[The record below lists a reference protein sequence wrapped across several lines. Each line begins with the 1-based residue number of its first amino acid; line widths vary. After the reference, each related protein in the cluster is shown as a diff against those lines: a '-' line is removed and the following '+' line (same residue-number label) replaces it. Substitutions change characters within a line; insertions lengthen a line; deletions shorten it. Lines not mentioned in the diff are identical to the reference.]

1 MAGSGVCC
9 MCCGGG
15 LITNQANTPGVPGSL
30 AGVVI
35 DELRLIAM
43 DILSLIPSSNFR
55 LEMENG
61 RLNIRFHDN
70 AHPVGAGVVEKY
82 LESRGFRPVRSE
94 VDGVLSASMEVY
106 RKSYG
111 DGFSVELSIIY
122 DGNGGRVI
130 SISAGIY
137 YDPR

>member
-9 MCCGGG
+9 LCCGSG
-15 LITNQANTPGVPGSL
+15 LITSRANTPGVPGSL
-30 AGVVI
+30 AVVT

-61 RLNIRFHDN
+61 RLNIRFYDN
-70 AHPVGAGVVEKY
+70 AHPVGHDVIGKY
-82 LESRGFRPVRSE
+82 LESRGFKPVRSE
-94 VDGVLSASMEVY
+94 VDRVLSASMEVF
-106 RKSYG
+106 RKPYG

-130 SISAGIY
+130 SISASIY